1 MRRKVSWLIGGMSL
15 LIVLFVFFISWYYP
29 FSTISLSKKYTY
41 KPSIVLYN
49 DLTYEEMLNE
59 FKASYEQ
66 DLQREKKKAPENQ
79 DQTVVQLEEAFS
91 VFEQTWLME
100 KEPITM
106 DRRQLEEMF
115 MKASEWQGNL
125 IGLLTEGDYTTD
137 ENVQLVES
145 LNQALAR
152 RDDILLLKEGD
163 LLSRTEMQT
172 RLDNLRHQFH
182 RDVEIFFTTF
192 YKEVRE
198 NKIDL

>member
-1 MRRKVSWLIGGMSL
+1 MWQKVSWLIGGISL
-15 LIVLFVFFISWYYP
+15 LIILFVFFISWYYP

-49 DLTYEEMLNE
+49 DQTYEEILNE
-59 FKASYEQ
+59 FKVSYEQ
-66 DLQREKKKAPENQ
+66 DLQREKKKAPENR

-91 VFEQTWLME
+91 VFEQTWLMK
-100 KEPITM
+100 KELITM
-106 DRRQLEEMF
+106 DPRQLEEMF
-115 MKASEWQGNL
+115 RKANKWQDIL
-125 IGLLTEGDYTTD
+125 LRLLTEGDHTTD
-137 ENVQLVES
+137 ENIQLVES

-152 RDDILLLKEGD
+152 KDDIWLLKEGD

-172 RLDNLRHQFH
+172 MLDNLRHQFH
-182 RDVEIFFTTF
+182 RDVEVFFTSF